1 MSKSSCLSFL
11 SFALML
17 LLGGCGSHRAQQTGF
32 LSDYSN
38 MSKMARKRH
47 GYEAPTLGQYRRF
60 IVDPVEIRPYRD
72 SKLNENKARQLAV
85 YMYETVLDELAGDYE
100 VVTQPGPRVAR
111 LRIAITD
118 IRAAKWYLNIHPG
131 MKLTRAGAGEAAIE
145 AELIDSVTGRQ
156 LLALVE
162 SQKGN
167 PVELDTFSR
176 YDDARDVMYG
186 WAKRLRKR
194 LDAAQDEM

>member
-1 MSKSSCLSFL
+1 MSKSSCLSL
-11 SFALML
+11 ALAL
-17 LLGGCGSHRAQQTGF
+17 LLGGCGAHRAQRTGF
-32 LSDYSN
+32 LSDYS
-38 MSKMARKRH
+38 SIERDARKR
-47 GYEAPTLGQYRRF
+47 YAYQVPNQTLGQYHCF

-72 SKLNENKARQLAV
+72 AKLNENKARQLAAF
-85 YMYETVLDELAGDYE
+85 MHETVLDELADDYE
-100 VVTQPGPRVAR
+100 VVTQPGPQVAR

-118 IRAAKWYLNIHPG
+118 IRAAKWYLNVHPG

-145 AELIDSVTGRQ
+145 AELVDSVTGQQ

-167 PVELDTFSR
+167 PVELDTFSK
-176 YDDARDVMYG
+176 YDDARDVMRA

-194 LDAAQDEM
+194 LDAAQREM